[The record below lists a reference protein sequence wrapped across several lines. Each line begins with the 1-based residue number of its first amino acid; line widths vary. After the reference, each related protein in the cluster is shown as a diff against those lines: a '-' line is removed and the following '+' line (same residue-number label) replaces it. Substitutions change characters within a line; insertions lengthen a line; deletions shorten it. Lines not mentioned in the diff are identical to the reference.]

1 MLLDEPTAD
10 IDRRTEGL
18 IKESLTRLAEGRTSI
33 MVAHRMEALSD
44 VDLVIVVA
52 EGRIV
57 ATGKPDQLSTSN
69 EYYARALTEE
79 S

>member
-1 MLLDEPTAD
+1 
-10 IDRRTEGL
+10 
-18 IKESLTRLAEGRTSI
+18 

-57 ATGKPDQLSTSN
+57 AVGEPDELSTSN